1 MTQQWELQAFLLME
15 SLGLLNYAL
24 SKFEIEVAC
33 QELFRSLKKVVKRI
47 LMFRQTVGWELK
59 RSGRLILPW
68 LNISQFMRKK
78 LNLLNNLFALWI
90 QKLWSIFMS
99 GQHTPEKVMFLNPDL
114 INLSLDNVSGSGRW
128 RNKMSDYNC
137 VRGNCYFSLKGSF
150 SINE

>member
-1 MTQQWELQAFLLME
+1 ME

-78 LNLLNNLFALWI
+78 IKIVEQPFCITN
-90 QKLWSIFMS
+90 
-99 GQHTPEKVMFLNPDL
+99 PEII
-114 INLSLDNVSGSGRW
+114 INLYERTGFPRKSDVSKYRFDRSLPGQRQWKWALEKLNVG
-128 RNKMSDYNC
+128 
-137 VRGNCYFSLKGSF
+137 L
-150 SINE
+150 